1 MTASS
6 SCPTIEPSGLPGI
19 NNPQTVVFP
28 NGLTFVQHRIDDVAA
43 GNRYETLVYD
53 TIKDNI
59 CYRITFFDH
68 GANGA
73 GLYLSDM
80 NAINVANSIHDAELI
95 KIEAIVTEM
104 IDTFTLNTSK

>member
-1 MTASS
+1 MT
-6 SCPTIEPSGLPGI
+6 G
-19 NNPQTVVFP
+19 NNIST
-28 NGLTFVQHRIDDVAA
+28 
-43 GNRYETLVYD
+43 
-53 TIKDNI
+53 
-59 CYRITFFDH
+59 ITFFDH